1 MQQIFRL
8 FSVFARLKVTINEN
22 VSFKDHGSGI
32 RLPDCSKLAINREKN
47 DNDVTVWQNDV
58 FVNFFRRCR
67 APLAKFS
74 FWSNDNFPL
83 LVFDQKSANRKY
95 PRLSLAQYLETGKFG
110 ISYVAQL
117 FLMKCFWTEG
127 KIIHPPFQ
135 IRVNETFKRPTT
147 KELM

>member
-32 RLPDCSKLAINREKN
+32 RLPDCSKLAINRKKMTMTSQFDEMTSSSIFL
-47 DNDVTVWQNDV
+47 DVAVLLLPSLVSGPTTI
-58 FVNFFRRCR
+58 F
-67 APLAKFS
+67 LY
-74 FWSNDNFPL
+74 WSL
-83 LVFDQKSANRKY
+83 TGNRKY
-95 PRLSLAQYLETGKFG
+95 PHLSLVQYLETGKFG
-110 ISYVAQL
+110 IYVTQL